1 MLPLNGNL
9 FLANEITNSQDFFV
23 EVQIMKRDLKY
34 SVPKTD
40 LMMNLS
46 PQAKIVDRTR
56 LNVNGICALDI
67 FLSQIWHTS
76 FNISHQLFLISYQS
90 SKVRQKHNFY
100 AMRNSCHP
108 LRYQSV
114 YRD

>member
-56 LNVNGICALDI
+56 LNVNGIMAFALLI
-67 FLSQIWHTS
+67 YFYLKSGTHHSTS
-76 FNISHQLFLISYQS
+76 VTNYF
-90 SKVRQKHNFY
+90 
-100 AMRNSCHP
+100 
-108 LRYQSV
+108 
-114 YRD
+114 